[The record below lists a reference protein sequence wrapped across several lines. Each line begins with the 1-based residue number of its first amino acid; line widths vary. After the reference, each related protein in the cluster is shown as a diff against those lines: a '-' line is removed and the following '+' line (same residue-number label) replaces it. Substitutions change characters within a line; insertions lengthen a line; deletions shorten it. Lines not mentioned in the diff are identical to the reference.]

1 MTTHLKRHL
10 LAFLPFISLLV
21 TLTVTAVEPPK
32 GFPEPL
38 NTKNFKEELSKG
50 LHIIDFYSPYCPH
63 CKHLAPVWMET
74 WEEFKDEGKK
84 LNITFSQ
91 VNCIESADLCSDE
104 NIAFFP
110 DVRLYNPSGYLK
122 SFTERLKTKESLI
135 AFARKES
142 MDPDNLDIDLGSVLS
157 QSQHLEG
164 FDFIKL
170 IAGKAD
176 RPYLVSF
183 WPTKNLKDSDDS
195 VNFENCDKCHEF
207 QRTWKIVSRQLI
219 SEDIKTG
226 HVNCESNPTLCEEL
240 GFSDLV
246 KITNHRGDR
255 EPKVALVLPN
265 KTSNNLIDYP
275 KGFSV
280 KSKDYVDFARRTF
293 ANSKFPNITRED
305 LITVNRR
312 IDFLKEKGPS
322 YNNDIH
328 LVFSYDPETVVTED
342 FDILEYL
349 IEPLSKIP
357 NIYLHQIDKNL
368 IDLSHDILE
377 SMYEKINYNTSEAQ
391 KNFNEEYFTMNTVT
405 QLPTFFLFRDGDYV
419 SHVYPGYSTTEMRN
433 IKEIMRWVQKYSN
446 PLATEITSSNLR
458 EWMSFQTESYSN
470 LAIQL
475 VSTGSDKQIKG
486 SNTLIRKLLL
496 ASFDYEHV
504 RMEDNFEQINDKRT
518 NKADS
523 IKLLKEKKAPADKV
537 VDKMREEIPHIDNN
551 KLLLGYLDVSKER
564 NFFRRFGI
572 IGDHKVG
579 DVIIIDK
586 SNNFYYTK
594 DNFGNTLTSNEP
606 LLLREAFVSL
616 NIPSKALYSSKMKG
630 RLMNSPFHNAFSFLD
645 IVHQNGIY
653 GYLCI
658 IILIIMILKSL
669 SLYKKYKIRKHYRSK
684 RNAVGILGNAEKKK
698 NQD

>member
-1 MTTHLKRHL
+1 M
-10 LAFLPFISLLV
+10 AFLPFISLLV
-21 TLTVTAVEPPK
+21 ALGVAAAESPK

-84 LNITFSQ
+84 LNVTFSQ

-104 NIAFFP
+104 NIEFFP

-122 SFTERLKTKESLI
+122 SFTEKPKTKESLI
-135 AFARKES
+135 AFARRES
-142 MDPDNLDIDLGSVLS
+142 MDPDNLDTDLDAALS

-195 VNFENCDKCHEF
+195 VNFENCDNCHEF
-207 QRTWKIVSRQLI
+207 QRTWKIISRQLVM
-219 SEDIKTG
+219 EDIKTG

-275 KGFSV
+275 KGFSA
-280 KSKDYVDFARRTF
+280 KSNDYVNFARRTF
-293 ANSKFPNITRED
+293 ANSNFPNTTKEE
-305 LITVNRR
+305 LKKLNRN
-312 IDFLKEKGPS
+312 IDFLQEKGPS
-322 YNNDIH
+322 YNSDIH
-328 LVFSYDPETVVTED
+328 LVFAYDPETVVAED

-357 NIYLHQIDKNL
+357 NIYLHQIDQNL
-368 IDLSHDILE
+368 IGLSHDILA
-377 SMYEKINYNTSEAQ
+377 SMYETINYNTSEAQ
-391 KNFNEEYFTMNTVT
+391 KIFNEEYFTMNTVT
-405 QLPTFFLFRDGDYV
+405 QLPTFFMFKDGDFV

-433 IKEIMRWVQKYSN
+433 INEIMKWVQKYSN

-496 ASFDYEHV
+496 ATFDYEHV
-504 RMEDNFEQINDKRT
+504 RMENNFEQINDKRT
-518 NKADS
+518 KKAAS

-537 VDKMREEIPHIDNN
+537 VDKMREEIPHIDNK
-551 KLLLGYLDVSKER
+551 KLLVGYLDVSKEK

-572 IGDHKVG
+572 IGDHKIG

-606 LLLREAFVSL
+606 HLLREAFLSL
-616 NIPSKALYSSKMKG
+616 NIPSKALYGSKMRG

-658 IILIIMILKSL
+658 ISLIIMILKGPSF
-669 SLYKKYKIRKHYRSK
+669 YRKYRIRKHYKSK
-684 RNAVGILGNAEKKK
+684 RNAVGLLGNIEKKG